1 MTPLCTL
8 VVATLLAAQ
17 PPLPLSP
24 PADRTPGAPP
34 AKVPAPKQQRPLAD
48 KEVEPGAPPAKVPV
62 PKPPAFR
69 AAGADATVGEMR
81 LEQKQVARLVIEMAM
96 FKLQGGH
103 FTDADLRTTIA
114 DIQRCADIEKSLAQ
128 LDGERVEAVL
138 TQLLSLT
145 ELESYFQARAAM
157 GIGGADTYLDV
168 RFHRLGARAS
178 LLEEVKADPAVIRR
192 HREGQVAAGKSR
204 DEEFAKR
211 RAGGQ
216 FTANEAFFGPERTN
230 SEASSAASHAAT
242 PAERDAVN
250 RKAVE
255 SLKENEKYFTQRIAS
270 GIARESTLHLVTYL
284 RLDAELR
291 EVSAAENPPAD
302 RVRQLREQ
310 RRDAIRRAVELEAGR
325 RDKGLFGQ
333 GDTDQ
338 LRTAQRYLIKA
349 ELALAADA
357 EARRVLLAR
366 NLEEAVSYEKRCEG
380 EAKGGIASESRQ
392 YRSTRERIEAEIRL
406 KLAK

>member
-1 MTPLCTL
+1 M
-8 VVATLLAAQ
+8 
-17 PPLPLSP
+17 
-24 PADRTPGAPP
+24 
-34 AKVPAPKQQRPLAD
+34 
-48 KEVEPGAPPAKVPV
+48 
-62 PKPPAFR
+62 
-69 AAGADATVGEMR
+69 
-81 LEQKQVARLVIEMAM
+81 
-96 FKLQGGH
+96 
-103 FTDADLRTTIA
+103 
-114 DIQRCADIEKSLAQ
+114 
-128 LDGERVEAVL
+128 
-138 TQLLSLT
+138 
-145 ELESYFQARAAM
+145 
-157 GIGGADTYLDV
+157 
-168 RFHRLGARAS
+168 
-178 LLEEVKADPAVIRR
+178 LEEVKADPAVIRR
-192 HREGQVAAGKSR
+192 HRASQVAVGKSR

-255 SLKENEKYFTQRIAS
+255 SLKENEKYFAERIAS

-325 RDKGLFGQ
+325 RDQGLFGQ

-366 NLEEAVSYEKRCEG
+366 NLEVAVDNEEYFAKRV
-380 EAKGGIASESRQ
+380 KGRLTNPSNH
-392 YRSTRERIEAEIRL
+392 YRSICDRIEAEIRL
-406 KLAK
+406 KQAK

>member
-1 MTPLCTL
+1 MTPLGML
-8 VVATLLAAQ
+8 VAAILLAAQ

-24 PADRTPGAPP
+24 QADRTPADRTPGAPP
-34 AKVPAPKQQRPLAD
+34 AKVPLPN
-48 KEVEPGAPPAKVPV
+48 
-62 PKPPAFR
+62 PPAFR
-69 AAGADATVGEMR
+69 AAGVDATVGEMR
-81 LEQKQVARLVIEMAM
+81 LEQRQVARLIIERAT
-96 FKLQGGH
+96 QRRNGGL
-103 FTDADLRTTIA
+103 FSNADLQTTIA

-138 TQLLSLT
+138 NQLLLLS
-145 ELESYFQARAAM
+145 ELENYFQARAGA
-157 GIGGADTYLDV
+157 GIVSADTYLDAS
-168 RFHRLGARAS
+168 FHRLGARAS

-192 HREGQVAAGKSR
+192 HREGQVAVGKSR

-216 FTANEAFFGPERTN
+216 FTSDEGFFGPERTN

-255 SLKENEKYFTQRIAS
+255 SLKEAEKYFTQQVA
-270 GIARESTLHLVTYL
+270 ATLTKEATLHLVTYF

-325 RDKGLFGQ
+325 RDQGLFVH

-366 NLEEAVSYEKRCEG
+366 NLEEAVSYEKYCEG
-380 EAKGGIASESRQ
+380 QAKAGIATKSRQ
-392 YRSTRERIEAEIRL
+392 YRSTCERIEAEIQL